1 MNTSMIELVNFFT
14 KNGLQMTLI
23 AILGIVILGA
33 LKYTCVFKKLP
44 EKYRHFIYLTISVG
58 FSFIAS
64 AIYMKIHHNFELD
77 SYIALCGMI
86 YALNQTFYNVFKIT
100 SLNKLVENLMDFII
114 DNIEKLF
121 TK

>member
-1 MNTSMIELVNFFT
+1 MNTSMSELVNFFT
-14 KNGLQMTLI
+14 KNGLQLTLI
-23 AILGIVILGA
+23 AILGIAILGV
-33 LKYTCVFKKLP
+33 LKYTCLFKKLP

-64 AIYMKIHHNFELD
+64 AIYMKIQHNFEFS
-77 SYIALCGMI
+77 SYIALCTMI

-100 SLNKLVENLMDFII
+100 SLNKLIENLIDFIV

>member
-1 MNTSMIELVNFFT
+1 MNASMSELVNFFT
-14 KNGLQMTLI
+14 KNGLQLTLI
-23 AILGIVILGA
+23 AILGIIILGA
-33 LKYTCVFKKLP
+33 LKYTCLFKKLP
-44 EKYRHFIYLTISVG
+44 EKYRHLIYLTISVG

-64 AIYMKIHHNFELD
+64 AIYMKVQHNFELS

-100 SLNKLVENLMDFII
+100 NVNKFVENLIDFIT

>member
-1 MNTSMIELVNFFT
+1 MNASMSELVNFFT
-14 KNGLQMTLI
+14 KNGLQLTLI
-23 AILGIVILGA
+23 AILGIAILGV
-33 LKYTCVFKKLP
+33 LKYTCLFKKLP

-64 AIYMKIHHNFELD
+64 AIYMKIQHNFEFS

-100 SLNKLVENLMDFII
+100 SLNKLIENLIDFII

>member
-1 MNTSMIELVNFFT
+1 MNTSMIELTNFFT
-14 KNGLQMTLI
+14 KNGLQLTLI

-44 EKYRHFIYLTISVG
+44 EKYRHFIYLTISIG

-64 AIYMKIHHNFELD
+64 AIYMKVNDIFELR
-77 SYIALCGMI
+77 SYMTLCGMI

-114 DNIEKLF
+114 DNIEKFF

>member
-1 MNTSMIELVNFFT
+1 MSELVEFFAT
-14 KNGLQMTLI
+14 NGLHLTLI

-33 LKYTCVFKKLP
+33 LKYTCVLKKLP
-44 EKYRHFIYLTISVG
+44 EKYRHFIYLTISLG

-64 AIYMKIHHNFELD
+64 AIYMKVHNNFD
-77 SYIALCGMI
+77 VKAYAALCGMI
-86 YALNQTFYNVFKIT
+86 YALNQTFYNIFKIT
-100 SLNKLVENLMDFII
+100 SLNKLVQNIADFII

>member
-1 MNTSMIELVNFFT
+1 MNASMSELVNFFT
-14 KNGLQMTLI
+14 KNGFQLTLI
-23 AILGIVILGA
+23 AILGIAILGA
-33 LKYTCVFKKLP
+33 LKYTCIFKKLP

-64 AIYMKIHHNFELD
+64 AIYMKIQHNFEFS
-77 SYIALCGMI
+77 SYIALCIMI

-100 SLNKLVENLMDFII
+100 SLNKLIENLIDFIT

>member
-1 MNTSMIELVNFFT
+1 MNTSMIEVVNFFT
-14 KNGLQMTLI
+14 KNGFQLTLI
-23 AILGIVILGA
+23 AILGIAILGA
-33 LKYTCVFKKLP
+33 LKYTCIFKKLP
-44 EKYRHFIYLTISVG
+44 EKYRHIIYLTISVG

-64 AIYMKIHHNFELD
+64 AIYMKIQHNFELS

-100 SLNKLVENLMDFII
+100 SLNKLIENLIDFII
-114 DNIEKLF
+114 DTIEQLF

>member
-1 MNTSMIELVNFFT
+1 MNASMSELVNFFT
-14 KNGLQMTLI
+14 KNGLQLTLI
-23 AILGIVILGA
+23 AILGIAILGV
-33 LKYTCVFKKLP
+33 LKYICLFKKLP
-44 EKYRHFIYLTISVG
+44 EKYRHLIYLTISVG

-64 AIYMKIHHNFELD
+64 AIYMKIQHNFELS

-100 SLNKLVENLMDFII
+100 NINKFIENLIDFIT